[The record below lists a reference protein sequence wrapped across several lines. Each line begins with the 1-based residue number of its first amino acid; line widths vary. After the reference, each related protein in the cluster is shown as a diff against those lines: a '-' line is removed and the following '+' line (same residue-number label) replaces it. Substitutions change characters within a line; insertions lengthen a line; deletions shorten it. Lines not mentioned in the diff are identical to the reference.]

1 MVYPAIVN
9 TGLASPEV
17 VGLTASYPYVIA
29 SFDTGRSAVYNLA
42 SQESFVISSSYPG
55 VGGNFSDN
63 IEKRS
68 IGFTEQG
75 LPEFSGNILETLMLE
90 TIGDVTNAN

>member
-1 MVYPAIVN
+1 
-9 TGLASPEV
+9 
-17 VGLTASYPYVIA
+17 
-29 SFDTGRSAVYNLA
+29 
-42 SQESFVISSSYPG
+42 